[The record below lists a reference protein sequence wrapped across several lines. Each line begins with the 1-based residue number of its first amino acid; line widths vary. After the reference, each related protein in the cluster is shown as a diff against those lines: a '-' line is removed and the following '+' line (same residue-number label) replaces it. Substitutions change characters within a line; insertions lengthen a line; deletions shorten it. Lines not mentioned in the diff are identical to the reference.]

1 MTPEDMDLL
10 AALGRARAGVRIE
23 TEKPYLIESRLAP
36 LARRESYDSIDA
48 LIAALR
54 SKREERLI
62 WAVVEALCRSE
73 TRFFRG
79 RETFAQL
86 RDQVLPALSQRRRET
101 PIRIWSAACATGQE
115 VYSMAIA
122 AAEAPGLFPGAR
134 FEFFGSDL
142 SERSLEKAQAGIYTQ
157 FEVQRGLPIRLLI
170 KYFESQ
176 DDTWAIS
183 PRIRQMVRW
192 KRINLLADL
201 SAMGRF
207 DVILLRNV
215 LGGME
220 ASLRGKVARALAALL
235 PDEAEKV
242 DGDRTV
248 TVSPADLHVGD
259 LVIVR
264 PGGSVPADGRI
275 VDGRA
280 DMDESMIT
288 GESRPVS
295 RGVGDSVTAGTVAT
309 DSGLRVEITATGD
322 DTALAGIQR
331 LVTEAQNSSSR
342 AQRLADRAA
351 GWLFWFALVTAAVT
365 AIAWA
370 IIGDPDTAVVRA
382 ITVLVIACPHA
393 LGLAIPLVI
402 SLSTAVAARNG
413 DQGGGLVRLSNREQQ
428 KSGRGNGCEDT
439 RTGLGSRR

>member
-36 LARRESYDSIDA
+36 LARRENYDSIDA
-48 LIAALR
+48 LIATLR

-73 TRFFRG
+73 TRFFRD

-122 AAEAPGLFPGAR
+122 AAEAPGLVPGAR

-170 KYFESQ
+170 KYFENQ

-192 KRINLLADL
+192 RRINLLADL

-235 PDEAEKV
+235 PEDGVLVLDPEDDASEIDELL
-242 DGDRTV
+242 T
-248 TVSPADLHVGD
+248 PA
-259 LVIVR
+259 
-264 PGGSVPADGRI
+264 PGG
-275 VDGRA
+275 
-280 DMDESMIT
+280 
-288 GESRPVS
+288 
-295 RGVGDSVTAGTVAT
+295 RGIY
-309 DSGLRVEITATGD
+309 LRDPSI
-322 DTALAGIQR
+322 
-331 LVTEAQNSSSR
+331 
-342 AQRLADRAA
+342 RAA
-351 GWLFWFALVTAAVT
+351 AA
-365 AIAWA
+365 A
-370 IIGDPDTAVVRA
+370 
-382 ITVLVIACPHA
+382 
-393 LGLAIPLVI
+393 
-402 SLSTAVAARNG
+402 
-413 DQGGGLVRLSNREQQ
+413 
-428 KSGRGNGCEDT
+428 
-439 RTGLGSRR
+439 

>member
-1 MTPEDMDLL
+1 MDLL

-36 LARRESYDSIDA
+36 LARRENYDSIDA
-48 LIAALR
+48 LIATLR

-73 TRFFRG
+73 TRFFRD

-122 AAEAPGLFPGAR
+122 AAEAPGLVPGAR

-170 KYFESQ
+170 KYFENQ

-235 PDEAEKV
+235 PEDGVLVLAPEDDASEIDELL
-242 DGDRTV
+242 T
-248 TVSPADLHVGD
+248 PA
-259 LVIVR
+259 
-264 PGGSVPADGRI
+264 PGG
-275 VDGRA
+275 
-280 DMDESMIT
+280 
-288 GESRPVS
+288 
-295 RGVGDSVTAGTVAT
+295 RGIY
-309 DSGLRVEITATGD
+309 LRDPSI
-322 DTALAGIQR
+322 
-331 LVTEAQNSSSR
+331 
-342 AQRLADRAA
+342 RAA
-351 GWLFWFALVTAAVT
+351 A
-365 AIAWA
+365 
-370 IIGDPDTAVVRA
+370 
-382 ITVLVIACPHA
+382 
-393 LGLAIPLVI
+393 
-402 SLSTAVAARNG
+402 
-413 DQGGGLVRLSNREQQ
+413 
-428 KSGRGNGCEDT
+428 
-439 RTGLGSRR
+439 

>member
-142 SERSLEKAQAGIYTQ
+142 SERCLEKAQSGLYTQ
-157 FEVQRGLPIRLLI
+157 FEVQRGLPIRMLV
-170 KYFESQ
+170 KYFENQ
-176 DDTWAIS
+176 DDTWTIS

-192 KRINLLADL
+192 RRINLLSDL
-201 SAMGRF
+201 SALGAF

-215 LGGME
+215 LRNMVP
-220 ASLRGKVARALAALL
+220 ALRHKVVRSLAGRLAA
-235 PDEAEKV
+235 
-242 DGDRTV
+242 DGVLVLDPEDDV
-248 TVSPADLHVGD
+248 TGLDD
-259 LVIVR
+259 ILVAA
-264 PGGSVPADGRI
+264 PGG
-275 VDGRA
+275 
-280 DMDESMIT
+280 
-288 GESRPVS
+288 
-295 RGVGDSVTAGTVAT
+295 AGLY
-309 DSGLRVEITATGD
+309 LRDPTIG
-322 DTALAGIQR
+322 
-331 LVTEAQNSSSR
+331 
-342 AQRLADRAA
+342 
-351 GWLFWFALVTAAVT
+351 TAA
-365 AIAWA
+365 
-370 IIGDPDTAVVRA
+370 
-382 ITVLVIACPHA
+382 
-393 LGLAIPLVI
+393 
-402 SLSTAVAARNG
+402 AA
-413 DQGGGLVRLSNREQQ
+413 
-428 KSGRGNGCEDT
+428 
-439 RTGLGSRR
+439 

>member
-10 AALGRARAGVRIE
+10 AALGRARAGVRVE

-36 LARRESYDSIDA
+36 LARREGYDSIDA

-54 SKREERLI
+54 TQREERLI
-62 WAVVEALCRSE
+62 WAVVEALCRAE
-73 TRFFRG
+73 TTFFRG

-86 RDQVLPALSQRRRET
+86 QDQILPALSHRRRDA

-122 AAEAPGLFPGAR
+122 AAEAPGLATGTR

-157 FEVQRGLPIRLLI
+157 FEVQRGLPIRMLI
-170 KYFESQ
+170 KYFENQ

-201 SAMGRF
+201 SALGRF

-235 PDEAEKV
+235 PDDGVLVLDAEDDASEV
-242 DGDRTV
+242 DELLT
-248 TVSPADLHVGD
+248 PA
-259 LVIVR
+259 
-264 PGGSVPADGRI
+264 PGG
-275 VDGRA
+275 
-280 DMDESMIT
+280 
-288 GESRPVS
+288 
-295 RGVGDSVTAGTVAT
+295 RGIY
-309 DSGLRVEITATGD
+309 LRDPSI
-322 DTALAGIQR
+322 
-331 LVTEAQNSSSR
+331 
-342 AQRLADRAA
+342 RAA
-351 GWLFWFALVTAAVT
+351 AA
-365 AIAWA
+365 
-370 IIGDPDTAVVRA
+370 
-382 ITVLVIACPHA
+382 
-393 LGLAIPLVI
+393 
-402 SLSTAVAARNG
+402 
-413 DQGGGLVRLSNREQQ
+413 
-428 KSGRGNGCEDT
+428 
-439 RTGLGSRR
+439 

>member
-1 MTPEDMDLL
+1 MDLL

-36 LARRESYDSIDA
+36 LARRENYDSIDA

-73 TRFFRG
+73 TRFFRD

-122 AAEAPGLFPGAR
+122 AAEAPGLVPGAR

-170 KYFESQ
+170 KYFENQ

-192 KRINLLADL
+192 RRINLLADL

-235 PDEAEKV
+235 PEDGVLVLDPEDDASEIDELL
-242 DGDRTV
+242 T
-248 TVSPADLHVGD
+248 PA
-259 LVIVR
+259 
-264 PGGSVPADGRI
+264 PGG
-275 VDGRA
+275 
-280 DMDESMIT
+280 
-288 GESRPVS
+288 
-295 RGVGDSVTAGTVAT
+295 RGIY
-309 DSGLRVEITATGD
+309 LRDPSI
-322 DTALAGIQR
+322 
-331 LVTEAQNSSSR
+331 
-342 AQRLADRAA
+342 RAA
-351 GWLFWFALVTAAVT
+351 AA
-365 AIAWA
+365 A
-370 IIGDPDTAVVRA
+370 
-382 ITVLVIACPHA
+382 
-393 LGLAIPLVI
+393 
-402 SLSTAVAARNG
+402 
-413 DQGGGLVRLSNREQQ
+413 
-428 KSGRGNGCEDT
+428 
-439 RTGLGSRR
+439 